1 MTNEEFGL
9 VVERYERLVYTI
21 CYQLVRDHQEAQN
34 LAQETFLS
42 AYTHLER
49 CREDEIKPWLA
60 RIAANKAKDYLKS
73 AYHRKVAPDQDTLE
87 SRAGAPAPES
97 APDEIYVAREG
108 ERAIRDKI
116 YSLKEPYLQVSVL
129 YFIHGRSVEEIALA
143 LGRPKKT
150 VQTQIYRARN
160 TLRQQIEEGGG
171 P

>member
-1 MTNEEFGL
+1 M
-9 VVERYERLVYTI
+9 
-21 CYQLVRDHQEAQN
+21 
-34 LAQETFLS
+34 
-42 AYTHLER
+42 
-49 CREDEIKPWLA
+49 
-60 RIAANKAKDYLKS
+60 
-73 AYHRKVAPDQDTLE
+73 
-87 SRAGAPAPES
+87 
-97 APDEIYVAREG
+97 AREG

-129 YFIHGRSVEEIALA
+129 YFIHERSVEEIALA